1 MGKQILLLHL
11 FLNPSSWR
19 FLANIS
25 SLFFVYSSSKPSSA
39 HFSLFPAVVESLY
52 PVPTGSKSL
61 NPISGESE
69 SLNPGARAALNPSAG
84 SAESLNP
91 GARAALNP
99 TAGASESLNPDL
111 VPKANANASLESA
124 SACRSRISLYKCNV

>member
-1 MGKQILLLHL
+1 MGKLILLLHL

-39 HFSLFPAVVESLY
+39 QLSLFPADVESLY

-69 SLNPGARAALNPSAG
+69 SLNPSAG
-84 SAESLNP
+84 AAESLNP